1 MPERTADKICAA
13 VAGIEEPRVVCLGA
27 TYKPNVRDL
36 RESPA
41 LEVHR
46 ILRSRGLDAALYD
59 PLVPSMACDS
69 VLSAAR
75 GADVLAILVPH
86 HLILTELQYRR
97 HEILRVMRRPQLL
110 AFSPGTI

>member
-1 MPERTADKICAA
+1 MATAAA
-13 VAGIEEPRVVCLGA
+13 GSVAPRVVVCLGA

-46 ILRSRGLDAALYD
+46 ILRARGLDAALYD

-86 HLILTELQYRR
+86 HLILTE
-97 HEILRVMRRPQLL
+97 EL
-110 AFSPGTI
+110 AVAF

>member
-1 MPERTADKICAA
+1 
-13 VAGIEEPRVVCLGA
+13 
-27 TYKPNVRDL
+27 
-36 RESPA
+36 
-41 LEVHR
+41 
-46 ILRSRGLDAALYD
+46 
-59 PLVPSMACDS
+59 MACDS

-110 AFSPGTI
+110 AFTPGTI